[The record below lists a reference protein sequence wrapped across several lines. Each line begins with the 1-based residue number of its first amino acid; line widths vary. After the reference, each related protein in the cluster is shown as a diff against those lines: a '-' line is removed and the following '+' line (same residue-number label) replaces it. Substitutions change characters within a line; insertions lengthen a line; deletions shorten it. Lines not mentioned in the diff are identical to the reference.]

1 MITIT
6 EEKDTVYLISSPSE
20 ITKVRTWLISHE
32 VKVV

>member
-1 MITIT
+1 M
-6 EEKDTVYLISSPSE
+6 SSPSE